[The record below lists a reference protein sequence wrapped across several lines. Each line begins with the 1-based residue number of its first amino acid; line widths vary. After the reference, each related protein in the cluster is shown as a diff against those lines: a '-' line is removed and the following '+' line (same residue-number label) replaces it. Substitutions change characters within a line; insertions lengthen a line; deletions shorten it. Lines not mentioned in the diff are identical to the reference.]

1 MKSDLETLLPGL
13 DVSRETTNRLTVF
26 EGLVRKWTPKI
37 NLVGPATVPD
47 LWSRHILDSAQLF
60 PLAPAG
66 WHSWADLGSGGG
78 FPGIVIAI
86 MAADTDKSI
95 TLIESDQRKSAFLRT
110 CVRELGLAV
119 SVLSSRIE
127 AVPPLS
133 ADVVSARALAPLPAL
148 IGLVQRHLASEGTAL
163 LQKGRT
169 AADEV
174 ELARADWTFDLLSH
188 DSQTES
194 GARILALTRIA
205 HV

>member
-1 MKSDLETLLPGL
+1 MRSSLETLVPGL
-13 DVSRETTNRLTVF
+13 DVSRETIDRLKVF

-37 NLVGPATVPD
+37 NLVGPSTMPD
-47 LWSRHILDSAQLF
+47 FWRRHILDSSQLF
-60 PLAPAG
+60 PLAPKH
-66 WHSWADLGSGGG
+66 WQSWADLGSGGG
-78 FPGIVIAI
+78 LPGIVIAVL
-86 MAADTDKSI
+86 AADTGKSI

-119 SVLSSRIE
+119 TVLSSRIE

-133 ADVVSARALAPLPAL
+133 ADVISARALAPLPSL
-148 IGLVQRHLASEGTAL
+148 VGLVQRHLAPEGTAL

-169 AADEV
+169 AAEEV
-174 ELARADWTFDLLSH
+174 ELARAEWTFDLLSH